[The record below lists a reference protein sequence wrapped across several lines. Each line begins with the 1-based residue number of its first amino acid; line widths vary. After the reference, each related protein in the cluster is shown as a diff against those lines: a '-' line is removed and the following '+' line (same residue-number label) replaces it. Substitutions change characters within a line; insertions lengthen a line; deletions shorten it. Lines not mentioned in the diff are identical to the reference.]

1 MDKEGWQEQAY
12 AALRNWAK
20 TDWLSFGQ
28 FGEVDAWT
36 VEKIRTEWFRCL
48 RLDPPGDLRWFGPV
62 VQRALRE
69 KIIRRKGFAPAKSS
83 HGALKAR
90 YVGTRHA

>member
-1 MDKEGWQEQAY
+1 MDKQEWERQA
-12 AALRNWAK
+12 NWAIR
-20 TDWLSFGQ
+20 Q
-28 FGEVDAWT
+28 FARMSYGRSNCSWTMEYTRAWMYSA
-36 VEKIRTEWFRCL
+36 I
-48 RLDPPGDLRWFGPV
+48 DDLCKPSDERWWGPV

-69 KIIRRKGFAPAKSS
+69 KIIRRDGFAPAKSS